1 MDWLTDQ
8 EDSRPQP
15 PPTLDVTTA
24 RALFQNPTL
33 VFCPSR
39 SGLQSLTTRR
49 HALLA
54 CLPANCRRLEKAE
67 RLYSD
72 GLPKTAVG
80 QAHEWNECRATA
92 EDLLRLTRAYLSL
105 LLEEEGE

>member
-1 MDWLTDQ
+1 MDWLAEQ
-8 EDSRPQP
+8 EDGRPQP
-15 PPTLDVTTA
+15 PPTLDVATA
-24 RALFQNPTL
+24 RILFQNPTL
-33 VFCPSR
+33 VFCPTR

-49 HALLA
+49 HVLLGS
-54 CLPANCRRLEKAE
+54 LPAACRKLEKAE

-72 GLPKTAVG
+72 GSPKTKVG
-80 QAHEWNECRATA
+80 EAHEWNECRATA